1 MPIKI
6 LMKFTYVLIALIANH
21 LGVQTLFTDVLF
33 EDLVVHVSPSL
44 LYFASVRT
52 KIKFLGRTIF
62 LQMIYHLRVVE
73 LFLFDLLDLVFLF
86 LLFLASTA
94 YSITIVVVLASVL
107 EDELAKSHF
116 FQRAVHGFW
125 ISSMIQIC

>member
-86 LLFLASTA
+86 FASTA

-125 ISSMIQIC
+125 VSSMIQIC